1 VNVVNIGFIADA
13 IPIYGRAIVVT
24 LRIAA
29 LGILFSLVIGAI
41 CSLVTYC
48 HVRGADKL
56 AKGYIELSRNTPLV
70 IQLFFLY
77 YGLPKLGVMLSN
89 ETCAV
94 IGLSF
99 LGGSYMAESLRAGLE
114 AVSKVQVELGLSIGL
129 DTFQLIRFV
138 VFPQAM
144 AVAVPALGA
153 NCIFLI
159 KETSV
164 VSIIALRDLM
174 SVTKELIGMYYNTTE
189 SLLLLVIGYLL
200 ILLPVS
206 YALILL
212 ERKVRYAEF
221 GI

>member
-1 VNVVNIGFIADA
+1 MNVGFIADA

-41 CSLVTYC
+41 CGLVLYC
-48 HVRGADKL
+48 KARGADRF

-99 LGGSYMAESLRAGLE
+99 LGGGYMAESFRGGLE

-144 AVAVPALGA
+144 AVAVPSLGA

-159 KETSV
+159 KETSW
-164 VSIIALRDLM
+164 
-174 SVTKELIGMYYNTTE
+174 
-189 SLLLLVIGYLL
+189 
-200 ILLPVS
+200 
-206 YALILL
+206 
-212 ERKVRYAEF
+212 
-221 GI
+221 

>member
-1 VNVVNIGFIADA
+1 VNVGFIADA
-13 IPIYGRAIVVT
+13 IPIYGRAIIVT
-24 LRIAA
+24 LRIAV
-29 LGILFSLVIGAI
+29 LGILFSLVIGVI
-41 CSLVTYC
+41 CGLVAYC
-48 HVRGADKL
+48 KMKAVDKL
-56 AKGYIELSRNTPLV
+56 TRGYIELSRNTPLV

-89 ETCAV
+89 EACAV

-99 LGGSYMAESLRAGLE
+99 LGGSYMAESLRGGLE

-153 NCIFLI
+153 NCVFLI

-164 VSIIALRDLM
+164 LSIIALRDLM

-189 SLLLLVIGYLL
+189 SLLLLVVCYLL

-206 YALILL
+206 FGLTFL
-212 ERKVRYAEF
+212 ERRVRYAEF
-221 GI
+221 GV

>member
-1 VNVVNIGFIADA
+1 MNVGFIADA
-13 IPIYGRAIVVT
+13 IPIYGRAIIVT
-24 LRIAA
+24 LRIAV
-29 LGILFSLVIGAI
+29 LGILFSLVIGVI
-41 CSLVTYC
+41 CGLVAYC
-48 HVRGADKL
+48 KMKAVDKL
-56 AKGYIELSRNTPLV
+56 TRGYIELSRNTPLV

-89 ETCAV
+89 EACAV

-99 LGGSYMAESLRAGLE
+99 LGGSYMAESLRGGLE

-153 NCIFLI
+153 NCVFLI

-164 VSIIALRDLM
+164 LSIIALRDLM

-189 SLLLLVIGYLL
+189 SLLLLVVCYLL

-206 YALILL
+206 FGLTFL
-212 ERKVRYAEF
+212 ERRVRYAEF
-221 GI
+221 GV